1 MLPKQQNQGQARAE
15 LCQAQNKL
23 TIVLVTIQLQLSR
36 YCRVKTFD
44 TFNITLDSHGSVF
57 QELLTAYEAN
67 LKRARVGGLTVIIRL
82 ISVELN

>member
-1 MLPKQQNQGQARAE
+1 MLTAR
-15 LCQAQNKL
+15 KK
-23 TIVLVTIQLQLSR
+23 SPHPR

-67 LKRARVGGLTVIIRL
+67 LKRARVGGWVGGWVGGLTVIIRL
-82 ISVELN
+82 ISAQLAGAGAASWG